1 MAEKAKRFVGQCNHV
16 IELADV
22 ARHGVSVK
30 PPGMQ
35 PRHRLFQRGLIHVG
49 EHDTCSTASELGGG
63 CEPDAIRTAG
73 DNGAL
78 SVESV
83 HGARRYAVM
92 KSSAARV
99 SRSTNAAAY
108 RCANARQ
115 ISGRCQAS
123 PPLSVANQVARRCA
137 TDARYIHAGVIS
149 SQPLAMVNS
158 ATVI

>member
-1 MAEKAKRFVGQCNHV
+1 
-16 IELADV
+16 
-22 ARHGVSVK
+22 
-30 PPGMQ
+30 
-35 PRHRLFQRGLIHVG
+35 
-49 EHDTCSTASELGGG
+49 
-63 CEPDAIRTAG
+63 
-73 DNGAL
+73 
-78 SVESV
+78 
-83 HGARRYAVM
+83 M